1 LNLYYICKY
10 DPRIKRK
17 REKDG
22 IFYSKQRETRKE
34 GTIFSMNTNIAI
46 FIENIFKTKGTIG
59 ASVAIFIEKRK
70 REYIRMVGAF
80 GRHHI
85 H

>member
-1 LNLYYICKY
+1 M
-10 DPRIKRK
+10 RK

-34 GTIFSMNTNIAI
+34 GTIFSIFSMNMNISI
-46 FIENIFKTKGTIG
+46 FIENIFKTKGMVG
-59 ASVAIFIEKRK
+59 AFVAIFIEKRK